1 MTKRTT
7 KKHLAEYVARRM
19 LNTMIEYG
27 GVEDWVERLQ
37 EYPEQYLL
45 DLALDCVDCMDL
57 CGALLHDSNVNPKGS
72 AQ

>member
-19 LNTMIEYG
+19 LNTMIDYG
-27 GVEDWVERLQ
+27 GVEDWAERLRGD
-37 EYPEQYLL
+37 PKTYLL
-45 DLALDCVDCMDL
+45 DLAAEAVDSMDL

>member
-1 MTKRTT
+1 
-7 KKHLAEYVARRM
+7 M